1 MYILPIEHGH
11 FYYHLSVEEEE
22 DNIKYYHYAVN
33 KDNRNR
39 ILLNYSPYDT
49 MTRMAFRECVEKI
62 E

>member
-11 FYYHLSVEEEE
+11 FYYYLSVEEED

-33 KDNRNR
+33 KENRNR
-39 ILLNYSPYDT
+39 ILLDYSPYDT
-49 MTRMAFRECVEKI
+49 MTRTAFRECVEKI